1 MLSPKND
8 FCNPHRENHWNRV
21 LIVGVI
27 GLHESCGRSLR
38 DAGAAAGCFGR
49 ADSMRECRSDTCC
62 VPSSSPGTGRCR
74 RASAGPGARPRPE
87 DRRRCPYWRVSGS
100 TYSRD
105 RSGPPG
111 RPVSS
116 GWRRHIPL
124 QGRCFTPVCLPHL
137 PPRRD
142 LSWRGLS
149 TVSSP
154 FSSCRFCGGDSRS
167 FDGARNA
174 LANKQ
179 ILSI

>member
-1 MLSPKND
+1 MTMLSPEND

-27 GLHESCGRSLR
+27 GLRESCGRSLR

-49 ADSMRECRSDTCC
+49 ADSMRACRSDTCC

-100 TYSRD
+100 TSSRD
-105 RSGPPG
+105 RQGPPG

-124 QGRCFTPVCLPHL
+124 RAQCSTLVCPLHL
-137 PPRRD
+137 LLRWD
-142 LSWRGLS
+142 LSWRDLS
-149 TVSSP
+149 TVSSH
-154 FSSCRFCGGDSRS
+154 FSCCPCCGNGFRGYSRGLQ
-167 FDGARNA
+167 FGR
-174 LANKQ
+174 
-179 ILSI
+179 